1 MIKLSSKYKSNIII
15 ISIFFLIFIIG
26 TFSVED
32 YGVSSDEN
40 DQRHSGFIELNH
52 IGKKILPVITE
63 QLTEGKNYTNFDDK
77 NYTEKYSGQI
87 FNTTTG
93 FLEIILKIDNDY
105 ERFLLRHYIYFF
117 TFFLSLVA
125 FFKLCNLR
133 FQDWKL
139 SLLGV
144 IFLFLSPR
152 IFANSFV
159 DPKDI
164 PFMSLLI
171 FSVFFGLK
179 FFENLNIKNAIIFAF
194 FNGLVISGVR
204 IYGLISPLIIFASI
218 ILYLIISKKLQ
229 FNRIISIF
237 ISLIFTALFS
247 ILFKPYLW
255 EAPLVNFINVIKY
268 LGEFGEIWQVPN
280 LFFGEIIL
288 AENVPWYYS
297 LYWILITTPIFY
309 VFLFVIGFFGYLK
322 NFYIKFK
329 VKFYEK
335 KFYYDSIFLALV
347 FGPLMGTIIL
357 KSASFNSWRHLF
369 FIYPYIIIFC
379 VYALNF
385 LSEYL
390 LENKNLLKIVN
401 LLIILSIF
409 NLIFWNIKNHP
420 HQYAYFNFLAG
431 KNVDK
436 KFDIDY
442 WGLSYKESLNYILD
456 NDDREKIYIKTNS
469 ISKMI
474 LLIKSLENEKA
485 DRIVFNFKDKNPDYI
500 ITNYYL
506 DQLSNP
512 DGNKKYKKFSDDF
525 LLNNY
530 SIFKEI
536 IIDGNTIN
544 TVYKSKN

>member
-1 MIKLSSKYKSNIII
+1 
-15 ISIFFLIFIIG
+15 
-26 TFSVED
+26 
-32 YGVSSDEN
+32 
-40 DQRHSGFIELNH
+40 
-52 IGKKILPVITE
+52 
-63 QLTEGKNYTNFDDK
+63 
-77 NYTEKYSGQI
+77 
-87 FNTTTG
+87 
-93 FLEIILKIDNDY
+93 
-105 ERFLLRHYIYFF
+105 
-117 TFFLSLVA
+117 
-125 FFKLCNLR
+125 
-133 FQDWKL
+133 
-139 SLLGV
+139 
-144 IFLFLSPR
+144 
-152 IFANSFV
+152 
-159 DPKDI
+159 
-164 PFMSLLI
+164 
-171 FSVFFGLK
+171 
-179 FFENLNIKNAIIFAF
+179 
-194 FNGLVISGVR
+194 
-204 IYGLISPLIIFASI
+204 
-218 ILYLIISKKLQ
+218 
-229 FNRIISIF
+229 
-237 ISLIFTALFS
+237 
-247 ILFKPYLW
+247 
-255 EAPLVNFINVIKY
+255 
-268 LGEFGEIWQVPN
+268 
-280 LFFGEIIL
+280 
-288 AENVPWYYS
+288 
-297 LYWILITTPIFY
+297 
-309 VFLFVIGFFGYLK
+309 
-322 NFYIKFK
+322 
-329 VKFYEK
+329 
-335 KFYYDSIFLALV
+335 
-347 FGPLMGTIIL
+347 
-357 KSASFNSWRHLF
+357 
-369 FIYPYIIIFC
+369 
-379 VYALNF
+379 